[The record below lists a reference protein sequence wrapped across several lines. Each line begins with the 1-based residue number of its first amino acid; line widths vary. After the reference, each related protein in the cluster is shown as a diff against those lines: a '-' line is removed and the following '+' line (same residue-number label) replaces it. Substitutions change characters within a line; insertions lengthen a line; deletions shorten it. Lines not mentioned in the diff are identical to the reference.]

1 MAQADTRQ
9 IERMLYELVR
19 TLGETNKQL
28 RDIARAIKSQ
38 R

>member
-1 MAQADTRQ
+1 MAATNTRQ

-28 RDIARAIKSQ
+28 REIARAIK
-38 R
+38 RN